1 MLSMAQTGGRLPK
14 DGQYL
19 EYPFAETLHYA
30 AVGVFKLNHNQE
42 YLQAFDARSL
52 QFMSP
57 IKRERENSG
66 RVFLEAGCSYAI
78 VCSTEIAGNMGEFFL
93 SLYFDLALRDV
104 EVRRVFHPADKNIKK
119 ESRLPEFIPE
129 EAEKA
134 SQTCPLWKIRLVKE
148 SLKFMI
154 TDEDAGGA
162 NSDAGNDL
170 SPYRP

>member
-30 AVGVFKLNHNQE
+30 AVGVFKLNQGQE

-66 RVFLEAGCSYAI
+66 RVFLEAGCSYVI

-93 SLYFDLALRDV
+93 SLYFDQALRDV
-104 EVRRVFHPADKNIKK
+104 EVRRVFHPSDKNIKK
-119 ESRLPEFIPE
+119 EVDCQNLFQKRPRKLLRPVLYGRS
-129 EAEKA
+129 
-134 SQTCPLWKIRLVKE
+134 
-148 SLKFMI
+148 
-154 TDEDAGGA
+154 
-162 NSDAGNDL
+162 DL
-170 SPYRP
+170 SKNLLNS